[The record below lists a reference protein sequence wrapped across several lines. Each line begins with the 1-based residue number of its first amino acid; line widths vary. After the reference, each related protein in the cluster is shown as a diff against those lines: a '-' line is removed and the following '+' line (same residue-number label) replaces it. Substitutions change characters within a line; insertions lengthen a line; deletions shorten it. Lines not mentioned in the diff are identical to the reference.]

1 MCRYTF
7 TSLLT
12 SVMYMSVSML
22 CMYDISSDMVSLL
35 LAEWNTI
42 LTYSQQKTWVYLY
55 LITSKL

>member
-7 TSLLT
+7 TSLLI
-12 SVMYMSVSML
+12 SVMDMSVSML
-22 CMYDISSDMVSLL
+22 CMCDISSDMVSLL

-42 LTYSQQKTWVYLY
+42 LTYSQQELC